1 MAKELNIRQAKF
13 VDEYLI
19 DNNGAAAAVRAG
31 YSPNGSKVTANKMLN
46 MPAVKDLINKAKIE
60 RSERTKIDADFVL
73 LQLGDMQK
81 AMISEILNDD
91 GGLKD
96 ISEWPDVWQRMV
108 VGIDVFEEYDG
119 SGKDKTLIGYTK
131 RVKLMD
137 RTRILHMLGQHVA
150 VNAFKETVD
159 VNVKGSLGE
168 RLMQSRKR
176 LGSTRD

>member
-19 DNNGAAAAVRAG
+19 DNNGSAAAIRAG
-31 YSPNGSKVTANKMLN
+31 YSPNCSKVTASKMLN
-46 MPAVKDLINKAKIE
+46 MPAVKDLINRAKIE

-96 ISEWPDVWQRMV
+96 ISEWPDVWQRMIS
-108 VGIDVFEEYDG
+108 GIDVQVNHDG
-119 SGKDKTLIGYTK
+119 SGYTK
-131 RVKLMD
+131 KVKFMD
-137 RTRILHMLGQHVA
+137 RTRILHMLGQHVS